1 MESCCDKKGKTQLL
15 QASLYS
21 VFLALH
27 GNMSRSCSS
36 SIATMRKKP
45 ENHRNNP
52 DTTYLLNQH
61 QCLPP
66 PDVFKKHIY
75 LFNLFIFREKGK
87 KGETE
92 GENINVWLPLECPLL
107 GTWPTT
113 QSCALTENGTGYP
126 LVHRLVLSPLSHTNQ
141 ADILLSRKICSNV
154 FRPLWLVQP
163 NASLIV
169 TSSKESSL
177 CYNSTNHMFT

>member
-1 MESCCDKKGKTQLL
+1 MNF
-15 QASLYS
+15 Y
-21 VFLALH
+21 FLFFMYFYRA
-27 GNMSRSCSS
+27 
-36 SIATMRKKP
+36 
-45 ENHRNNP
+45 
-52 DTTYLLNQH
+52 
-61 QCLPP
+61 
-66 PDVFKKHIY
+66 
-75 LFNLFIFREKGK
+75 
-87 KGETE
+87 E
-92 GENINVWLPLECPLL
+92 GRGRNINVWLPLARPLL
-107 GTWPTT
+107 GTWPPT
-113 QSCALTENGTGYP
+113 QACTLTGNQTSDL